1 MSPEWRA
8 PYRGGWVKG
17 SWGRAGAAGED
28 QRAHLAAMGDAGAAP
43 PSGGVRPARA
53 RPFTALFPSP
63 FSQISACRCRKE
75 HKPIMDS
82 ERAPHLRCFAHW
94 GRTPIH

>member
-17 SWGRAGAAGED
+17 SWGRAGAAGEG

-53 RPFTALFPSP
+53 RPFTALFPSA
-63 FSQISACRCRKE
+63 FSYQDVPSI
-75 HKPIMDS
+75 
-82 ERAPHLRCFAHW
+82 
-94 GRTPIH
+94 